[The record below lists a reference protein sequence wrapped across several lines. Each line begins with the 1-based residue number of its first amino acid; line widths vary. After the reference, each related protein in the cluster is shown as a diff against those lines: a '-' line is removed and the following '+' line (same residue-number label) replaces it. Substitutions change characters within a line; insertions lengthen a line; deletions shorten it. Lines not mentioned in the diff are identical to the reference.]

1 MHKSF
6 AMAIVGAMLAAAQ
19 TPAQTEPTAAELLQK
34 GIYAQE
40 TAGDLDGAIKIYRQI
55 VDSHP
60 IQREIAA
67 QAQYRLG
74 LTLLAKGDAGNASQ
88 EIQRLGWDFPDY
100 KDLIAASKNASATPP
115 AREGVF
121 GRGGRGGQAAAPDNG
136 AGNWVTV
143 PQFVISGRLNEAF
156 TADLR
161 EAQAKDLAARD
172 AFVLEAEH
180 DATYDF
186 SQTVTL
192 IGKVTQIE
200 WTDPSAWVTVNP
212 DNGAAA
218 VRVSLE
224 SINARLRGAKNALSL
239 GDRVVVTGAPAR
251 DGSSAVQATRMTVN
265 DVQKYLRGNTP
276 TK

>member
-1 MHKSF
+1 MHKIF
-6 AMAIVGAMLAAAQ
+6 ATAIVGAMLAAAQ
-19 TPAQTEPTAAELLQK
+19 TPTQTEPTAAELLQK

-74 LTLLAKGDAGNASQ
+74 LTLLAKGDAANASQ

-100 KDLIAASKNASATPP
+100 KDLIASAKNAGLTPP
-115 AREGVF
+115 AREGVY
-121 GRGGRGGQAAAPDNG
+121 RPGGGELIIPLHVYTGAAALP
-136 AGNWVTV
+136 
-143 PQFVISGRLNEAF
+143 PEA
-156 TADLR
+156 
-161 EAQAKDLAARD
+161 AQDLAKRD
-172 AFVLEAEH
+172 VLEAEH